1 MWHAVLVALNGHRR
15 GDARDRERAASP
27 RQRQAKDTA
36 TKRQCERCRPKHEH
50 RRHGGEHNQDHHSG
64 GRRPYYT
71 RPAMLARTPL
81 YDRHVAAGAR
91 MVEFAGFAMPLQY
104 TSIRDEHVAV
114 RTRAGLFDL
123 SHMGEVR
130 VTGAGADSA
139 TQALLTNDT
148 ARIGAGAAL
157 YSLMCNERG
166 GIVDDVVAYRR
177 TDGYLVVVNAAC
189 RAKDVDWMHAR
200 DGAQIDDESDRI
212 ALLAVQGPRAL
223 DIVQRLTAVRLQHIA
238 HFHFEDTSVAGVA
251 ATVAR
256 TGYTGEDG
264 FELYVDAADSIT
276 LWDALLDAGGEKG
289 MVPCGLGARDTL
301 RLEAGLR
308 LYGQD
313 MDEST
318 DPYSCGLG
326 WTVKLDKGDFV
337 GSDAL
342 RAIDPKHPPRR
353 LIGLA
358 LPPRTIA
365 RHGNEVCAGGVTVGH
380 VTSGGFSFTLGHGIA
395 MASVEPGLAADARLS
410 VTIRGSDVSA
420 ERVPLPFYRR
430 PTGD

>member
-1 MWHAVLVALNGHRR
+1 
-15 GDARDRERAASP
+15 
-27 RQRQAKDTA
+27 
-36 TKRQCERCRPKHEH
+36 
-50 RRHGGEHNQDHHSG
+50 
-64 GRRPYYT
+64 
-71 RPAMLARTPL
+71 MLARTPL

-223 DIVQRLTAVRLQHIA
+223 DIVQRLTAVRLQDIA